1 MNYYLNSYFSSHTKS
16 VSIPDVEVVEET
28 EVEVDV
34 VEVEE
39 VVGASV
45 VVVRPETCIQ
55 LFIIHYHVTLDIC
68 IRSLM

>member
-1 MNYYLNSYFSSHTKS
+1 MNYYLYESNSYFSSYTKS

-45 VVVRPETCIQ
+45 VVVRPEICIQ
-55 LFIIHYHVTLDIC
+55 LFIIHYHVTLDRC
-68 IRSLM
+68 